1 MAKVRDLGIKVIP
14 ETMRPP
20 EVGGGAAPA
29 DCNECTNPVTCI
41 GCTLVTCG
49 FVTPLPP
56 CPCSL
61 CSEPVTLTCRTTNGI
76 VAATQSP
83 EELGILR
90 TQLREQLAILERAEI
105 ALREAELNAELER
118 LRLHRDRL
126 KAKK

>member
-20 EVGGGAAPA
+20 EVGAGGPA
-29 DCNECTNPVTCI
+29 DCNECTNALTVCFP
-41 GCTLVTCG
+41 VTCG

-61 CSEPVTLTCRTTNGI
+61 CSEPVTLTCRTTDGI
-76 VAATQSP
+76 FATQAP
-83 EELGILR
+83 EELAILK
-90 TQLREQLAILERAEI
+90 THLKEQLAILERAEV

-118 LRLHRDRL
+118 LRLHRSRL

>member
-29 DCNECTNPVTCI
+29 DCNECTNALTVCLP
-41 GCTLVTCG
+41 VTCG

-61 CSEPVTLTCRTTNGI
+61 CSEPVTLTCRTTDGI
-76 VAATQSP
+76 RVAAAQSP
-83 EELGILR
+83 EELAILK

-105 ALREAELNAELER
+105 ALREAELNAEHGR

-126 KAKK
+126 

>member
-20 EVGGGAAPA
+20 EMGGGAAPA
-29 DCNECTNPVTCI
+29 DCTNACTNAVTCI

-56 CPCSL
+56 CPCSM
-61 CSEPVTLTCRTTNGI
+61 CSEPVTLTCRTTDGI
-76 VAATQSP
+76 LATQQP
-83 EELGILR
+83 EDLSILK
-90 TQLREQLAILERAEI
+90 THLREQLAVLEQAEV

-118 LRLHRDRL
+118 LKLHRSRL
-126 KAKK
+126 NAKK